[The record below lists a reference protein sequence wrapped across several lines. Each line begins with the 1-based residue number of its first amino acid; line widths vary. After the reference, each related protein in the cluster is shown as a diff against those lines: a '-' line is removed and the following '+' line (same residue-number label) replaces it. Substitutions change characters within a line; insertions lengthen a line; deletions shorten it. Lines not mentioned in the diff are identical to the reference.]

1 MGQLQFTL
9 FLFIQINDPKKTQ
22 LILSVHHEEPTKYE
36 DASAIWA
43 EKSESENNY
52 TACTVETRQLSG
64 NHTKMNAVSTINLK

>member
-1 MGQLQFTL
+1 M
-9 FLFIQINDPKKTQ
+9 
-22 LILSVHHEEPTKYE
+22 HHEEPTKYE